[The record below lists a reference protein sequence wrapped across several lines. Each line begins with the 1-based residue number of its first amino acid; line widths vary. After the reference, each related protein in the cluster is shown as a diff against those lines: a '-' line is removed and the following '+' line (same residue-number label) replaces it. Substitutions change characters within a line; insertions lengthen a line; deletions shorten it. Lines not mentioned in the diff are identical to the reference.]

1 MISLS
6 LNELKLVAKSKGI
19 KDHKNKFENK
29 LIKTLS
35 EPKLKTCISKTKIKK
50 FSEKINELKDK
61 VSKPEIKEIRRNIY
75 NVKKQKNLSAQK
87 IKEIEKD
94 LFELENNLS
103 KLKKYYG
110 YDDTE
115 CKGIRDANNVLNF
128 SIDEVYYK
136 PIITNSA
143 FNSNYAEYESKGDK
157 DKILSIK

>member
-1 MISLS
+1 M
-6 LNELKLVAKSKGI
+6 
-19 KDHKNKFENK
+19 
-29 LIKTLS
+29 
-35 EPKLKTCISKTKIKK
+35 KIKK

-103 KLKKYYG
+103 KLKKCYG

-115 CKGIRDANNVLNF
+115 CKGIRDANNLLDL

>member
-1 MISLS
+1 MITLS

-19 KDHKNKFENK
+19 KDYKNKFENK

-35 EPKLKTCISKTKIKK
+35 KPKLKTCLSKSK
-50 FSEKINELKDK
+50 LKDK

-75 NVKKQKNLSAQK
+75 NIKKQKNLSAQE
-87 IKEIEKD
+87 IKETEKD

-110 YDDTE
+110 YDDNE
-115 CKGIRDANNVLNF
+115 CKGIRDANNLLDL

>member
-1 MISLS
+1 MITLS

-19 KDHKNKFENK
+19 KDYKNKFENK

-35 EPKLKTCISKTKIKK
+35 KPKLKTCLSKTK
-50 FSEKINELKDK
+50 LKDK

-75 NVKKQKNLSAQK
+75 NIKKQKNLSAQE
-87 IKEIEKD
+87 IKETEKD

-110 YDDTE
+110 YDDNE
-115 CKGIRDANNVLNF
+115 CKGIRDANNLLDL